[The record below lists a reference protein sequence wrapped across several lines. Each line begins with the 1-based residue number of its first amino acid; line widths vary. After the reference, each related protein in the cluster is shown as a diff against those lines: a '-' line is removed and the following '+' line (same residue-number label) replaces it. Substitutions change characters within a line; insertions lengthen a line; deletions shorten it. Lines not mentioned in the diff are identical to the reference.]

1 MSRMF
6 FPKLAASNL
15 KKNSKVYAPFLLA
28 SIGITAMFFIL
39 RSLVYNSALQQD
51 MRGMLSMGVGI
62 TAVFS
67 FIFLFYTNSFL
78 MKRRKKELG
87 LYNILGMEKKHISI
101 MLFFEI
107 LYLFILTLIFGIL
120 FGFLLSKVMFL
131 ILLKMMDMGVTMGFE
146 FSFKALG
153 YTVALFAVIFLG
165 IYISSIC
172 RVHLSS
178 PIELLRGGEVGEKEP
193 KAKWLTA
200 ILGLICLGIGYYL
213 AVTTQNPLSALTI
226 FFVAVLFVVIG
237 TYLLFMAGSIA
248 LLKILKKNKK
258 YYYKT
263 RHFISI
269 SSMFYRMKQN
279 AVGLANIC
287 ILSTA
292 VLVMVSSTLSLWMG
306 MEDVLNTRYPNEYVL
321 CLSDPNKEKIDSMHQ
336 SVDRMLQE
344 YDLEQTRKVEYQVL
358 SFVILEQD
366 DVFSMDQENMG
377 NFSLDNLRNLFVI
390 PLSDYN
396 RQTGEAVTLEENEV
410 LFYDNRIEYD
420 YDSFHLGEKEFQIKQ
435 RLSAFPGNGFM
446 AANIASS
453 HFIVVKDESVIHS
466 IYEIQKEA
474 YGKMA
479 SEIEQYY
486 GFDVNTNDHDKLI
499 GGYSMLSSSLPD
511 TCYLESREAEKQGF
525 ISVYGSLFFLG
536 IFLGV
541 LFLTATA
548 LIIYY
553 KQVTEGYDD
562 RSRYEIMQ
570 KVGLE
575 RKEIKAS
582 IRSQIL
588 TVFFLPLVMAVVHIC
603 FAFPVIEKL
612 LAIFSMTNR
621 NLYLLCTG
629 ACVLVFIII
638 YVVIYSLTSKVY
650 YSLSVNRENRRE
662 A

>member
-62 TAVFS
+62 TAVF
-67 FIFLFYTNSFL
+67 FFFFLFYTNSFL

-287 ILSTA
+287 ILSNPTA
-292 VLVMVSSTLSLWMG
+292 F
-306 MEDVLNTRYPNEYVL
+306 
-321 CLSDPNKEKIDSMHQ
+321 C
-336 SVDRMLQE
+336 
-344 YDLEQTRKVEYQVL
+344 
-358 SFVILEQD
+358 
-366 DVFSMDQENMG
+366 
-377 NFSLDNLRNLFVI
+377 
-390 PLSDYN
+390 
-396 RQTGEAVTLEENEV
+396 
-410 LFYDNRIEYD
+410 
-420 YDSFHLGEKEFQIKQ
+420 
-435 RLSAFPGNGFM
+435 
-446 AANIASS
+446 
-453 HFIVVKDESVIHS
+453 FI
-466 IYEIQKEA
+466 
-474 YGKMA
+474 
-479 SEIEQYY
+479 
-486 GFDVNTNDHDKLI
+486 
-499 GGYSMLSSSLPD
+499 
-511 TCYLESREAEKQGF
+511 R
-525 ISVYGSLFFLG
+525 
-536 IFLGV
+536 
-541 LFLTATA
+541 
-548 LIIYY
+548 
-553 KQVTEGYDD
+553 
-562 RSRYEIMQ
+562 
-570 KVGLE
+570 
-575 RKEIKAS
+575 
-582 IRSQIL
+582 
-588 TVFFLPLVMAVVHIC
+588 
-603 FAFPVIEKL
+603 
-612 LAIFSMTNR
+612 
-621 NLYLLCTG
+621 
-629 ACVLVFIII
+629 
-638 YVVIYSLTSKVY
+638 
-650 YSLSVNRENRRE
+650 
-662 A
+662 